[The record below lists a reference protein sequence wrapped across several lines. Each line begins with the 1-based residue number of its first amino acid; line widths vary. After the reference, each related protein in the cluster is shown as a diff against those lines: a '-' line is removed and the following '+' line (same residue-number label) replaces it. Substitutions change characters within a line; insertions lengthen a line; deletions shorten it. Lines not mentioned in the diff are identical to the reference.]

1 MPRGV
6 PREKNTA
13 ATNPVIVGKALES
26 ADQQVGQDAPRTLKS
41 TGDAKDALEAA
52 GFEVVDRPLDPE
64 KMAMMAFM
72 DELMTIR
79 IATSTDK
86 NAEQVFELNINGK
99 LEFFRRGESKTVKRY
114 FVDRLARLKETGYA
128 QREVVNS
135 EGIKDIVHDSRTGL
149 KYDFA
154 VIRDDHPRGADWL
167 KHVLAEGG

>member
-13 ATNPVIVGKALES
+13 ATNPVIIGKALET
-26 ADQQVGQDAPRTLKS
+26 AEQEIGQGTDRTLKS

-52 GFEVVDRPLDPE
+52 GFEVVDRPVDPE

-72 DELMTIR
+72 DESVTIR
-79 IATSTDK
+79 IGTSTDK

-99 LEFFRRGESKTVKRY
+99 IEFFRRGETKTVKRY
-114 FVDRLARLKETGYA
+114 YVDRLARLKETAFA
-128 QREVVNS
+128 QLEVLNK
-135 EGIKDIVHDSRTGL
+135 EGIKDILHRPSTAL

-154 VIRDDHPRGADWL
+154 VVEDRHPRGADWL
-167 KHVLAEGG
+167 KHVLAEAG